1 MAVCLVTGG
10 AGFIG
15 SHLVEALVARR
26 HIVRVVDDF
35 STGKRANLER
45 ILGIIELIAGDVA
58 DPKTARGAVR
68 GVDWVFHLA
77 TATGTPTGPADSLAV
92 HNACATGTLRL
103 LEAAHEAQVRRVVHS
118 SSAGVYQQDDDVP
131 RCESDPTVP
140 CSVYSAAQ
148 LAAEHYCLAFSQ
160 AYGLETVRLRY
171 FDVFGP
177 RQRTEGSHASI
188 VARFLQEMQRGRGP
202 VIAGDGLQTRDFTF
216 VEDVVQAN
224 LLAVEAPRVSGKFFN
239 IASGQATSLLDLV
252 TILNQALGMQL
263 TPLYNA
269 ARAGEPRHR
278 RANIVRAQTE
288 LGFCPCTDLQTD
300 VGRCL
305 IESGERSPAPFQP
318 APGSDPIRAGVP
330 CYRLDG
336 PASTATNSPHRKRD
350 RTSRI
355 P

>member
-15 SHLVEALVARR
+15 SHLVEALLARR
-26 HIVRVVDDF
+26 HIVRVLDDF

-45 ILGIIELIAGDVA
+45 ILERIELIAGDVA

-77 TATGTPTGPADSLAV
+77 SATGLPNGPADSLAV
-92 HNACATGTLRL
+92 HNTCATGTLRL
-103 LEAAHEAQVRRVVHS
+103 LEAAREAQVRRIVHS
-118 SSAGVYQQDDDVP
+118 SSSGVYRRDDDVP
-131 RCESDPTVP
+131 RCESDPALP
-140 CSVYSAAQ
+140 HSVYAAAQ

-160 AYGLETVRLRY
+160 TYGLETVRLRY

-177 RQRTEGSHASI
+177 RQRTEGLHASI
-188 VARFLQEMQRGRGP
+188 VARYLQEMQRGRGP
-202 VIAGDGLQTRDFTF
+202 MIAGDGLQTRDFTF

-224 LLAVEAPRVSGKFFN
+224 LLAVEAPRVSGKLFN
-239 IASGQATSLLDLV
+239 IASGQSTSLLDLV

-263 TPLYNA
+263 APLQSA
-269 ARAGEPRHR
+269 ARPGEPVHS
-278 RANIVRAQTE
+278 RANIDRAQTE

-300 VGRCL
+300 VLRCL
-305 IESGERSPAPFQP
+305 IESGNRSPAPLP
-318 APGSDPIRAGVP
+318 PVLGNDPVRASVS

-336 PASTATNSPHRKRD
+336 PALTATNSPHRKRD